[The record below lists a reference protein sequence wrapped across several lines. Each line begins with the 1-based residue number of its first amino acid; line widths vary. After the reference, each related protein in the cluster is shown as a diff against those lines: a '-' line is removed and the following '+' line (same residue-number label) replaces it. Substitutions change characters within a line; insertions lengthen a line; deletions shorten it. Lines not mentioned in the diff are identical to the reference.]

1 MNGMVGGGA
10 RGSYLQLRQATPQ
23 DDAQTVVAVLVAC
36 TQVRAFTEH
45 GTCTTIT
52 EVAICIEQGEAAPA
66 TSQASA
72 LSLSMTFASKS
83 RGVLPVCL

>member
-1 MNGMVGGGA
+1 MMDGMVGGGA

-45 GTCTTIT
+45 G
-52 EVAICIEQGEAAPA
+52 A
-66 TSQASA
+66 
-72 LSLSMTFASKS
+72 
-83 RGVLPVCL
+83 